1 MVHFAIRSMTVDL
14 PAWKNCC
21 EISYQQI
28 ISYILKLLATCSS
41 CSMDHQMRRFGR
53 SSSPEPSLVDV
64 SCKLQGDVKNFPL
77 VLVKPSCLL
86 FQIRLVRHNNPSIV
100 RDFHPLLLPLFEE
113 LRVKGR
119 EFRILIHLCKVLF
132 LLMHD
137 YLMKSFRKILK
148 YLENVLCY
156 ICTKMFIR
164 DI

>member
-1 MVHFAIRSMTVDL
+1 M
-14 PAWKNCC
+14 
-21 EISYQQI
+21 
-28 ISYILKLLATCSS
+28 KLLATCSS

-77 VLVKPSCLL
+77 VLVKSSCLL
-86 FQIRLVRHNNPSIV
+86 FQLLLVWHNDPSIV
-100 RDFHPLLLPLFEE
+100 CDFDPLLGTLFQQV
-113 LRVKGR
+113 RVKGR
-119 EFRILIHLCKVLF
+119 KLWIFVHLCKVLF

-137 YLMKSFRKILK
+137 YLMKSFREILK

-156 ICTKMFIR
+156 ISIQMFMR